1 MRVHRVHG
9 VNKVK
14 RASVYFKWSIIIII
28 FGSFYAWQR
37 IESRKLGYR
46 ISEINERILSLAKE
60 NKYLTM
66 KIMDITAMNNLE
78 EAAKKR
84 LGLVTPKTS
93 DIVVIELG
101 SK

>member
-9 VNKVK
+9 ANKVK
-14 RASVYFKWSIIIII
+14 RAVVYFKWSIIIII

-37 IESRKLGYR
+37 IKSRKLGYR
-46 ISEINERILSLAKE
+46 ISEINGRILSLAKE

-84 LGLVTPKTS
+84 LGLAIPNPS
-93 DIVVIELG
+93 DIVVIELE

>member
-1 MRVHRVHG
+1 M
-9 VNKVK
+9 
-14 RASVYFKWSIIIII
+14 S
-28 FGSFYAWQR
+28 SFYAWQR
-37 IESRKLGYR
+37 IESRKLGYK
-46 ISEINERILSLAKE
+46 ISEINGRILSLAKE

-84 LGLVTPKTS
+84 LGLVTPKPS

>member
-1 MRVHRVHG
+1 MRVHRARG
-9 VNKVK
+9 ANKVK
-14 RASVYFKWSIIIII
+14 RSGVYFKWSIIIII

-46 ISEINERILSLAKE
+46 ISEINGRILSLAKE

-78 EAAKKR
+78 EVAKKR
-84 LGLVTPKTS
+84 LGLVTPKPS
-93 DIVVIELG
+93 DIVIIEPG
-101 SK
+101 PK

>member
-9 VNKVK
+9 INKINN
-14 RASVYFKWSIIIII
+14 SGVYFKWSIILII

-37 IESRKLGYR
+37 IESRKLGYK
-46 ISEINERILSLAKE
+46 ISEINGRILSLAKE

-84 LGLVTPKTS
+84 LGLVTPKPS

>member
-9 VNKVK
+9 ANKVK
-14 RASVYFKWSIIIII
+14 RSGMYFKWSIIVII

-46 ISEINERILSLAKE
+46 ISEISGRILSLAKE

-84 LGLVTPKTS
+84 LGLVTPNPS
-93 DIVVIELG
+93 DIVIIELG

>member
-9 VNKVK
+9 ANKAK
-14 RASVYFKWSIIIII
+14 RSFVYFKWSVIIII

-46 ISEINERILSLAKE
+46 ISEINGRILSLAKE

-78 EAAKKR
+78 EVAKKR
-84 LGLVTPKTS
+84 LGLVAPKSS
-93 DIVVIELG
+93 DIVIIEQG
-101 SK
+101 TE